1 MFKLFNKILGN
12 NKHDNYILKEDNDKF
27 YNKFINN
34 TGFNV
39 FVSLCL
45 VICLFS
51 LFIISANKT
60 ETEFFLTNTAKK
72 EIKPLQTYSSP
83 IISTN
88 AIEEWST
95 NSILN
100 ILTFNFTNIDE
111 HFDKVKILFT
121 NSGYSGFMNGMNK
134 SGLLDSVRASSLE
147 VFITPIEKPII
158 TSINGDS
165 SYNNRSWNV
174 EIQSFI
180 SYVGTGA
187 PKNEKV
193 IVSMVID
200 QVPTYN
206 NPNGIAISTF
216 RLIRL

>member
-12 NKHDNYILKEDNDKF
+12 NKHDKYILSDESDKH

-39 FVSLCL
+39 FISLCL
-45 VICLFS
+45 ILCFFS
-51 LFIISANKT
+51 LFIISANKN
-60 ETEFFLTNTAKK
+60 ETEFFLTNTYKK
-72 EIKPLQTYSSP
+72 EIKPLKTYNAP

-95 NSILN
+95 NSVLN

-111 HFDKVKILFT
+111 HFNKVKILFT
-121 NSGYSGFMNGMNK
+121 PSGYDGFMNGMNK
-134 SGLLDSVRASSLE
+134 SGLLDSVRSSSLE

-165 SYNNRSWNV
+165 SSNSRSWNV

-180 SYVGTGA
+180 SYIGTGA
-187 PKNEKV
+187 PKNEKI
-193 IVSMVID
+193 IVSLVID
-200 QVPTYN
+200 QVPTYS